1 MKYKIWKRGEAYINK
16 KEFVF
21 VSKTYF
27 LYMGFNIFENTCLI
41 LTYFEAKTIL
51 KKISLQ
57 V

>member
-1 MKYKIWKRGEAYINK
+1 MKYKIWKGGEAYINK